1 MIFPEIAMI
10 LETLM
15 MVTLLATDLKETAK
29 AYNDHFG
36 YRTISSGI
44 INHLC
49 AKQSGYESMDGQNFI
64 IMRPP
69 EGAPEV
75 MLRFIEGGNPAY
87 QPMLTSGW
95 NAIELLARDPDNL
108 SKNMTG
114 GAFEVI
120 GPPAYLTN
128 AKNILAMQVTGP
140 SNELV
145 YLTHMHDPSLSL
157 LKPQIPASAVGN
169 TFIVVHGSNKLE
181 NHQQFLQ
188 KTFKNLLTDPVRFK
202 IDILAKARGD
212 SRNTRYP
219 IMLMKFAGPFGFE
232 FDQYKTALPTKTI
245 DGGIVLV
252 SASVDSFD
260 KANVDWLRG
269 PTQSKC
275 VGLSGHTG
283 LVQFPSG
290 AKLEVLSPNPKKKG

>member
-1 MIFPEIAMI
+1 MISPGIAMI
-10 LETLM
+10 LETLV
-15 MVTLLATDLKETAK
+15 MVTLLATDLKETAE
-29 AYNDHFG
+29 AYHDHFG

-44 INHLC
+44 INYLC

-69 EGAPEV
+69 EGSPQV
-75 MLRFIEGGNPAY
+75 MIRFIEGGDPAY

-95 NAIELLARDPDNL
+95 NAIELLARDPDKL
-108 SKNMTG
+108 SKNMVG
-114 GAFEVI
+114 RAFEVI

-157 LKPQIPASAVGN
+157 LKPQSPASAVGN
-169 TFIVVHGSNKLE
+169 TFIVVHGSNNLE

-188 KTFKNLLTDPVRFK
+188 KTFKNILTDPVRFK

-212 SRNTRYP
+212 SRDTRYP
-219 IMLMKFAGPFGFE
+219 IMLVKFAGPFGLE
-232 FDQYKTALPTKTI
+232 FDQYQTALPTKAVS
-245 DGGIVLV
+245 GGIVLV
-252 SASVDSFD
+252 SASVDSID
-260 KANVDWLRG
+260 KANVDWIRE
-269 PTQSKC
+269 PTQSRC
-275 VGLSGHTG
+275 VGLSGKTG
-283 LVQFPSG
+283 LLQFPSG
-290 AKLEVLSPNPKKKG
+290 AKLEVLSPHP